1 LSSVVEIERFEVS
14 SLHRIIAEALGYDYD
29 RLLEKP
35 SSMINDS
42 KASEILEKIRDN
54 VKRALEILV
63 DTGNPEKTLK
73 ALPPLP
79 RSLKE
84 RAKKT
89 LEYALWAYKRLK
101 ETDELGSI
109 IRALNGEYIEPGVAG
124 DPVRNPEVLPAG
136 RHGYAFDPRV
146 IPTSTAYA
154 RGVKIAEETL
164 RRYYEKYGRY
174 PETVGIV
181 LWGFE
186 TAGTHGETIAEILQL
201 LGVRLVRRHGPW
213 SCDLEVIPLEELGR
227 PRIDVV
233 VTICGIFRDMF
244 PHLIA
249 MIDRAVR
256 LVASLDEPVEMNYV
270 RKHVLTGTPLYR
282 VFGPRPGTYATR
294 VTDAVETSNWR
305 SREDLV
311 SLYIEDMGYAYV
323 EGVEGIEAHEVF
335 KKLLASVDMITQVK
349 YTVEYDIIDLDHYYE
364 FLGGL
369 KASIET
375 LRGREAYTVWIDT
388 SGPVVEYRELREAI
402 DYAVR
407 TRILNPKYIWSMLRH
422 GYDGARELAKRIQYL
437 IGLAVTTGEVPEWVW
452 GKIAETYLLDNEVR
466 GEIERVNKW
475 ALEEITKRLNEASQ
489 REFWKQARPGFAI
502 DMSTSTPRLVNT
514 S

>member
-1 LSSVVEIERFEVS
+1 
-14 SLHRIIAEALGYDYD
+14 
-29 RLLEKP
+29 
-35 SSMINDS
+35 
-42 KASEILEKIRDN
+42 
-54 VKRALEILV
+54 
-63 DTGNPEKTLK
+63 
-73 ALPPLP
+73 
-79 RSLKE
+79 
-84 RAKKT
+84 
-89 LEYALWAYKRLK
+89 
-101 ETDELGSI
+101 
-109 IRALNGEYIEPGVAG
+109 
-124 DPVRNPEVLPAG
+124 
-136 RHGYAFDPRV
+136 
-146 IPTSTAYA
+146 
-154 RGVKIAEETL
+154 
-164 RRYYEKYGRY
+164 
-174 PETVGIV
+174 V